1 MRTPQFSELKTAR
14 ERVHLLLKEM
24 PKLRESDDDL
34 IATYIFK
41 EVGEE
46 IKEMTALDLLAKMS
60 NSKLTPF
67 ATIIRARQDPLRIS
81 VSGAG
86 ITSEVTSAMNAL
98 GPKDKVLFDDII
110 ASGPDGSNR
119 RLNSVIISV
128 Q

>member
-1 MRTPQFSELKTAR
+1 MKSPQFSELKTVR

-67 ATIIRARQDPLRIS
+67 ATIIRARQEIQKDCDELKGAEFGKRKKATEIPLF
-81 VSGAG
+81 
-86 ITSEVTSAMNAL
+86 
-98 GPKDKVLFDDII
+98 KVNI
-110 ASGPDGSNR
+110 R
-119 RLNSVIISV
+119 ET
-128 Q
+128 

>member
-1 MRTPQFSELKTAR
+1 MRNPQFSELKTAR

-67 ATIIRARQDPLRIS
+67 ATIIRARQEIQKEFDELKGAEFGKRKKATKIPLF
-81 VSGAG
+81 
-86 ITSEVTSAMNAL
+86 
-98 GPKDKVLFDDII
+98 KVNI
-110 ASGPDGSNR
+110 R
-119 RLNSVIISV
+119 ET
-128 Q
+128 